1 MKTPRKICLTACSW
15 WLGGARTERYLGN
28 LFSVPHLTAPER
40 VMCWRCC
47 SSGVKSRPAQ
57 LRCCYVGIRFLH
69 RELIKGFTK
78 SFAKETA
85 SSATPDKGQV
95 PVLRRERALAIWSLL
110 HKPLV
115 VCPLV
120 REKESL
126 FFGVS
131 FFIFFFYFA
140 SIIIDTLKA
149 RENNLFFLHRS
160 LFVFFLA

>member
-1 MKTPRKICLTACSW
+1 MTACSW
-15 WLGGARTERYLGN
+15 WLGRARTERYLGN

-126 FFGVS
+126 FFRVS

>member
-47 SSGVKSRPAQ
+47 SLEVKSRPAQ
-57 LRCCYVGIRFLH
+57 LRCCYVGIQFLH

-78 SFAKETA
+78 SFTKKAA

-95 PVLRRERALAIWSLL
+95 PVLRRERALALWSLL

-120 REKESL
+120 HEKESL

-131 FFIFFFYFA
+131 FFFFFLLFCQHYYRY
-140 SIIIDTLKA
+140 LKGK
-149 RENNLFFLHRS
+149 RK
-160 LFVFFLA
+160 